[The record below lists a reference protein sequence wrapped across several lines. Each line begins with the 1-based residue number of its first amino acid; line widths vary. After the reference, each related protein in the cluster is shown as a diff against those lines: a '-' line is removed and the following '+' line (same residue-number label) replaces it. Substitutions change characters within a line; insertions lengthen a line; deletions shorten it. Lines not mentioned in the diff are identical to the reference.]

1 VVPVE
6 GSAHDLMAAESVQ
19 EVEPV
24 ANGTEHTTD
33 NVDIKSAAEQESIL
47 KDGQHKMSAA
57 EKRRQRKK
65 KNKQAKQIERCYTES
80 VSQKRCGHEEYSVS
94 DQLFLL
100 TQG

>member
-1 VVPVE
+1 
-6 GSAHDLMAAESVQ
+6 MAAESVQ

-33 NVDIKSAAEQESIL
+33 SIDIDSAVEQESIL
-47 KDGQHKMSAA
+47 KDGHKMSAA

>member
-6 GSAHDLMAAESVQ
+6 GSAHGLMAAESVQ

-33 NVDIKSAAEQESIL
+33 SIDIDSAVEQESIL
-47 KDGQHKMSAA
+47 KDGHKMSAA

-65 KNKQAKQIERCYTES
+65 KNKQAKQIERCYTQS
-80 VSQKRCGHEEYSVS
+80 VSQESVDIKS
-94 DQLFLL
+94 
-100 TQG
+100 TA

>member
-1 VVPVE
+1 
-6 GSAHDLMAAESVQ
+6 MAAESVQ

-33 NVDIKSAAEQESIL
+33 NIDFDSAAEQESIL
-47 KDGQHKMSAA
+47 KGDQHKMSAA

-65 KNKQAKQIERCYTES
+65 KNKQAKQIERCYTQS
-80 VSQKRCGHEEYSVS
+80 VSLKKLLTRRVQRKSPAV
-94 DQLFLL
+94 FL